1 MRQITADAYYAFCHK
16 KHFRKD
22 NTVVVVMNNESHMYL
37 FGNEIAKTKD
47 GIVLISSAGH
57 VTSTTR
63 ERLNA
68 FPVRL
73 RIAKGKFILNECMQ
87 WDGKWINVDNTY
99 V

>member
-16 KHFRKD
+16 KRFRKS
-22 NTVVVVMNNESHMYL
+22 NTEVAIINGEAHLYL
-37 FGNEIAKTKD
+37 FGNEIARTDD
-47 GIVLISSAGH
+47 GRVLISSAGY

-68 FPVRL
+68 FRVRL

-87 WDGKWINVDNTY
+87 WDGKWINVGDTY